1 MEAKNEPRSLRIEAI
16 FVNAAER
23 RLGRARLGPAALQ
36 FAPKPA
42 DLSPPAKLPAA
53 VSSPG

>member
-16 FVNAAER
+16 FVNAADR
-23 RLGRARLGPAALQ
+23 RPGRARLGPAVLQ
-36 FAPKPA
+36 IDPKAA
-42 DLSPPAKLPAA
+42 DLSTQAELPAA